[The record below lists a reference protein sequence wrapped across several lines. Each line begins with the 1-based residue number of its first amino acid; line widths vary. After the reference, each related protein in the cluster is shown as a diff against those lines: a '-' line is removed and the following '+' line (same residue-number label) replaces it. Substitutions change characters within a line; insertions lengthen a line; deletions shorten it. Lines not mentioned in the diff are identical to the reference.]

1 MHRELTG
8 GGSVAVAVGV
18 AVPVDLSV
26 PMPVCWLVSVQQLV
40 LIQRFIGLSYA
51 GFIFFSRGKDKEKST

>member
-26 PMPVCWLVSVQQLV
+26 PMPVCLLVSVQQLV
-40 LIQRFIGLSYA
+40 LIQRFIRLPYV
-51 GFIFFSRGKDKEKST
+51 GFNVFSRGKDKEKSA